1 MPRGGKRVGA
11 GGMFKWNHGKTI
23 VVRIPESI
31 AEKVLDYARRIDS
44 LNSTPS
50 SVTQSKN
57 VCYDAV
63 TGSKAIDLSGIVIR
77 SHVNQPAVLLADLI
91 NAGYKITP
99 DRLMQSPSLK
109 SALKKQ
115 DRARSMS
122 EEIKSDFSEVGLVY
136 E

>member
-11 GGMFKWNHGKTI
+11 GGRFKWNHGKTI

>member
-11 GGMFKWNHGKTI
+11 GGRFKWNHGKTI

-63 TGSKAIDLSGIVIR
+63 TESKAIDLSGIVIR